1 MSAFFL
7 TATARSMQEIWCGTD
22 QSFLSFFHSSKSGIV
37 NVYGRDVLNTNVY
50 KPTPLKALGNLTTRV
65 QEIKFNHDA
74 QLMGISSNRKR
85 DQFRLVHLPSLT
97 VFSNWPTA
105 ATPLSYVSSFDFSP
119 RSGYLAIGNDKGRVL
134 LYRLNHYPSA

>member
-1 MSAFFL
+1 M
-7 TATARSMQEIWCGTD
+7 
-22 QSFLSFFHSSKSGIV
+22 V
-37 NVYGRDVLNTNVY
+37 NVYGRDVLRTDLFN
-50 KPTPLKALGNLTTRV
+50 PTPLKALGNLTTRIN
-65 QEIKFNHDA
+65 EIKFNHDS
-74 QLMGISSNRKR
+74 QLMGISSNRKK